1 MKKVLEISEEACIG
15 SKMAAS
21 TGIHSSLCRLVF
33 DFKAYDLNSQ
43 KMILNSG
50 N

>member
-1 MKKVLEISEEACIG
+1 MKKPVQAQ
-15 SKMAAS
+15 KMAAS

-33 DFKAYDLNSQ
+33 EFKAYDFEFRDSNSKSQ

-50 N
+50 I